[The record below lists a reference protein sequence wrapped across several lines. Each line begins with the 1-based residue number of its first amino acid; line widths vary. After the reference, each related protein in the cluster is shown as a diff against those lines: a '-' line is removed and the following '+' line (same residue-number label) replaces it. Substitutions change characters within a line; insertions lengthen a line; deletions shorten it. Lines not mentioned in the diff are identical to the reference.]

1 MDRNRVL
8 FEVGGSV
15 WRISD
20 FCWAC
25 GGGLVLGFLLGFV
38 VLRRYGKS
46 RRLSREEAASVAMH
60 AGEVSEVD
68 RAVTYTGPAAG
79 KEWEVSMSIGDMR
92 KAYRDQDWFRFLGL
106 GSVILITHVSAG
118 MLIWCLGELTGS
130 KLIAGMGVGWALMFL
145 GVCSFMWWAAIY
157 TDLK

>member
-8 FEVGGSV
+8 FEIGASA

-25 GGGLVLGFLLGFV
+25 GGGLVLGFLLLTV
-38 VLRRYGKS
+38 VLWRYGKS
-46 RRLSREEAASVAMH
+46 RRLSRKEAASVAMH

-68 RAVTYTGPAAG
+68 RAVTYAGPAAG
-79 KEWEVSMSIGDMR
+79 KEWEVSMSIGDLR
-92 KAYRDQDWFRFLGL
+92 EAYHDQDWFRFLGL
-106 GSVILITHVSAG
+106 GSAVLTIHVAAG
-118 MLIWCLGELTGS
+118 MLIWGFGELTGS
-130 KLIAGMGVGWALMFL
+130 KLVAGMGVGWALMFL
-145 GVCSFMWWAAIY
+145 GVCAFMWWAAIY